1 MKAHQSQYPI
11 ILMSEVLGVSASGYY
26 AWCNRAPSLR
36 TQRDAVLEV
45 YVKAAHTATR
55 HTYGDQRLHAEL
67 KARGV
72 EVSAY
77 KVRALRQ
84 RLGIVCKQNKRY
96 KCTTD
101 SNHSKMVAPN
111 LLSQHFKTSAPN
123 QIWVSDITYI
133 WTAEG
138 WLYMAGIKDLYSC
151 EMVGYAIGARMT
163 AELCIA
169 ALQMAQLRRKPEAG
183 LILHSDRGSQYC
195 AKTYQQH
202 LRKAG
207 ILASMSRRGNCYDN
221 APMESFWG
229 SLKNELIHQ
238 QSYTTRRAAID
249 DIVEYVEIFYNR
261 IRRHTSL
268 GNISPAQAL
277 QQFEQKQRNSE
288 LTA

>member
-1 MKAHQSQYPI
+1 MKVHRRDYPI
-11 ILMSEVLGVSASGYY
+11 TVMSEVLGVSASGYY
-26 AWCNRAPSLR
+26 AWCNRAPSKR
-36 TQRDAVLEV
+36 YQRDAVLEV
-45 YVKAAHTATR
+45 CVKAAHTATR
-55 HTYGDQRLHAEL
+55 HSYGYQRLHSEL
-67 KARGV
+67 LANGV
-72 EVSAY
+72 MISAY

-84 RLGIVCKQNKRY
+84 RLGITCKQKKRY

-111 LLSQHFKTSAPN
+111 LLHQHFKASAPN
-123 QIWVSDITYI
+123 QVWVSDITYI

-138 WLYMAGIKDLYSC
+138 WLYMAGIKDLFTC
-151 EMVGYAIGARMT
+151 EMAGYAIGERMT
-163 AELCIA
+163 AGLCTA
-169 ALQMAQLRRKPEAG
+169 ALQMAQLRRKPSAG

-195 AKTYQQH
+195 AKACQQQLH
-202 LRKAG
+202 KAG
-207 ILASMSRRGNCYDN
+207 IVASMSRRGNCYDN

-238 QSYTTRRAAID
+238 KSYTTRQAAID

-277 QQFEQKQRNSE
+277 RQFEQNQRNSE
-288 LTA
+288 LIV

>member
-1 MKAHQSQYPI
+1 MKAHRRDYPVTV
-11 ILMSEVLGVSASGYY
+11 MSEVLSVSVSGYY
-26 AWCNRAPSLR
+26 AWCNRAPSKR
-36 TQRDAVLEV
+36 YQRDAVLEV
-45 YVKAAHTATR
+45 CVKAAHTATR
-55 HTYGDQRLHAEL
+55 QSYGYQRLHSEL
-67 KARGV
+67 IANGIA
-72 EVSAY
+72 VSAY

-84 RLGIVCKQNKRY
+84 RLGIVCKQKKRY

-111 LLSQHFKTSAPN
+111 LLHQHFKASSPN
-123 QIWVSDITYI
+123 QVWVSDITYI

-138 WLYMAGIKDLYSC
+138 WLYMAGIKDLFTC
-151 EMVGYAIGARMT
+151 EMAGYAIGERMT
-163 AELCIA
+163 AGLCTA
-169 ALQMAQLRRKPEAG
+169 ALQMAQLRRKPSAG

-195 AKTYQQH
+195 AKAYQQQLH
-202 LRKAG
+202 KAG
-207 ILASMSRRGNCYDN
+207 IVASMSRRGNCYDN

-238 QSYTTRRAAID
+238 KSYTTRQAAID

-277 QQFEQKQRNSE
+277 RQFEQNQRNSE
-288 LTA
+288 LIV